1 MGIKNQF
8 SFGESQDHYTP
19 RTHVCQPLKRKKL
32 SLKGNFFLKPIY
44 FLGNWVYNTI
54 TYKEGSVKMS
64 NIGNKETFARN
75 LLYYIE
81 KHGKEQK
88 ELAEIV
94 GVAPST
100 FNAWVKAKKYPRID
114 KIELLANYFGILK
127 SDLIEEHNSR
137 TSLRTVSIT
146 EDEQKLLDLFRLV
159 PENQQQMVLQMI
171 EIALNTN
178 K

>member
-1 MGIKNQF
+1 
-8 SFGESQDHYTP
+8 
-19 RTHVCQPLKRKKL
+19 
-32 SLKGNFFLKPIY
+32 
-44 FLGNWVYNTI
+44 
-54 TYKEGSVKMS
+54 MS

-127 SDLIEEHNSR
+127 SDLIEEHNSKN
-137 TSLRTVSIT
+137 LLKTVSIT
-146 EDEQKLLDLFRLV
+146 EGEQKLLDLFRRV
-159 PENQQQMVLQMI
+159 PVDQQEMVLQMI
-171 EIALNTN
+171 NVALKTV